1 MFSRFLFVLAT
12 IQFWAGGSV
21 AAAAAI
27 DVTLKYVIDGDTIVI
42 TFPSGDEARARLC
55 GIDAPEKN
63 QKFGSDASTILKE
76 LLGRKHLSVEI
87 MSVDRYDRLIVN
99 VFVDDVLL
107 NRQLVANG
115 AAWVYPRYANGCWEP
130 EEVQNIFFLQ
140 ESARNQ
146 KIGLWREVNPDPPWE
161 YRRKGTDKE

>member
-1 MFSRFLFVLAT
+1 MFLRFLFVLAT
-12 IQFWAGGSV
+12 IQFWAGGYV
-21 AAAAAI
+21 AASAAI
-27 DVTLKYVIDGDTIVI
+27 DVTLKYVIDADTIVI

-55 GIDAPEKN
+55 GIDAPEKD
-63 QKFGSDASTILKE
+63 QKFGSDASAILKE
-76 LLGRKHLSVEI
+76 LLGQKRLSVEV

-130 EEVQNIFFLQ
+130 AVVQNIFSLQ
-140 ESARNQ
+140 ESARHQ
-146 KIGLWREVNPDPPWE
+146 QVGLWREIDPDPPWE
-161 YRRKGTDKE
+161 YRRKNR